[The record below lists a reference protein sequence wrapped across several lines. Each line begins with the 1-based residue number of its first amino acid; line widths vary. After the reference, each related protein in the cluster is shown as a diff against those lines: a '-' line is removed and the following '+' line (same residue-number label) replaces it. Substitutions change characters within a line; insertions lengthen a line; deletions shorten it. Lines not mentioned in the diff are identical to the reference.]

1 MLNSTT
7 VAKYGIKGFRSLDGG
22 DCKAIQYELVKGNAV
37 ASMINT
43 GKMNEIKNY
52 SERKTFS

>member
-1 MLNSTT
+1 M
-7 VAKYGIKGFRSLDGG
+7 AKYGIKGFRSLDGG

-52 SERKTFS
+52 SERKTLLKI